1 MGKGPVQTC
10 LQKRHT
16 DSQDVCENMFN
27 INSHPGNTNPNHS
40 EISPCIY
47 QDFYKQKTEDNKYW
61 Y

>member
-1 MGKGPVQTC
+1 MS
-10 LQKRHT
+10 QKKT
-16 DSQDVCENMFN
+16 DNQDVCENMFN